1 MSRDVGNGVDL
12 FDAEPADGP
21 REGGRGSLGMSPS
34 LGHAGCLQHGEQCC
48 LSLCS
53 HQDRFSWSLWSLS
66 GILITMCGVTEGLID
81 WDFLGVPV
89 LVSWT
94 C

>member
-34 LGHAGCLQHGEQCC
+34 PWAMLGA
-48 LSLCS
+48 CS
-53 HQDRFSWSLWSLS
+53 TESSAACPCA
-66 GILITMCGVTEGLID
+66 LIRIDFPGACGV
-81 WDFLGVPV
+81 
-89 LVSWT
+89 
-94 C
+94 